1 MSPGASWAAAIAV
14 TVLPAH
20 GLASVY
26 LAPPSRASSTW
37 VHLLL
42 LCLLLTT
49 GVDALYLSSTAFASS
64 TLKGAAIGAALL
76 PSLWFYGVLATRFP
90 LSLLRLTNKVVYN
103 DPHCD
108 ETTMR
113 TVTPLVALERARVV
127 LDPGEVAPSLW
138 WAISA
143 PALARLGTW
152 RKAALTKADIAP
164 SQRSFETWTA
174 CASAIRLAGVLLSS
188 TTLLPCATLNAASL
202 AAYLCLRGPL
212 LLRLDLLAHPAI
224 AHAFFLRSPG
234 ERLSHSDLAFLFA
247 TRSASA
253 ALLGCLPMLALVPI
267 NSSLLQLQLVGYWA
281 AENQSFAWSNVAQ
294 ASMAIHG
301 ATVAAV
307 AAFWLSSYFMHRPP
321 PPAQQTAAEKAVPDA
336 SGEEGEEVASAA
348 PPTPPAMNLTTR
360 LLTSM
365 AHWDCIMLDDALGG
379 GAATPEAEAG
389 QPGQARASAGTISAQ
404 LHALL
409 SRAVAGSA
417 GRPVGDSDA
426 VAARPSPVVEEDEA
440 AAADVASPASGGFAR
455 HVLTEHTVAR
465 GLRVELK
472 PEAPPRH
479 RLDDPSRLL
488 VGGAQGTLDE
498 DGPCASP
505 FVVWDGG
512 AGRIFCHTEDL
523 WLLVQTKA
531 RVNVVNSA

>member
-1 MSPGASWAAAIAV
+1 M
-14 TVLPAH
+14 
-20 GLASVY
+20 
-26 LAPPSRASSTW
+26 
-37 VHLLL
+37 L

-49 GVDALYLSSTAFASS
+49 GVDALYLCSTAFASA

-76 PSLWFYGVLATRFP
+76 PSLWFYGLLWTRFP

-108 ETTMR
+108 ETTIR

-152 RKAALTKADIAP
+152 RKAALTRADIAP

-174 CASAIRLAGVLLSS
+174 CASVIRLAGVLLNS
-188 TTLLPCATLNAASL
+188 TALLPCAILNAASL
-202 AAYLCLRGPL
+202 AAYVCLRGPL
-212 LLRLDLLAHPAI
+212 LLRLDLLAHPAV
-224 AHAFFLRSPG
+224 AHAFFLRSLG

-253 ALLGCLPMLALVPI
+253 ALLGCLPMLTLVPI
-267 NSSLLQLQLVGYWA
+267 NSSLLQLKLVGYWA
-281 AENQSFAWSNVAQ
+281 SENLPFAWSNVAQ
-294 ASMAIHG
+294 ASLAIHG
-301 ATVAAV
+301 TTVAAV
-307 AAFWLSSYFMHRPP
+307 SAYWLFSYFTHRPL
-321 PPAQQTAAEKAVPDA
+321 PAPQQAAAKEKAAPDA
-336 SGEEGEEVASAA
+336 SGEEGEEMASAA
-348 PPTPPAMNLTTR
+348 PPPPPAMSLTAR
-360 LLTSM
+360 VLTSM
-365 AHWDCIMLDDALGG
+365 ASWDRIMLDDALGG
-379 GAATPEAEAG
+379 GAETPEAEAVV
-389 QPGQARASAGTISAQ
+389 PGQARASAITISAQ
-404 LHALL
+404 LHALM

-417 GRPVGDSDA
+417 RRPAADSDV
-426 VAARPSPVVEEDEA
+426 VAARPSPVVEEA
-440 AAADVASPASGGFAR
+440 AAAEVALPASSGVAR
-455 HVLTEHTVAR
+455 HVLTEHTVAKGR
-465 GLRVELK
+465 RVELK

-531 RVNVVNSA
+531 RNNS